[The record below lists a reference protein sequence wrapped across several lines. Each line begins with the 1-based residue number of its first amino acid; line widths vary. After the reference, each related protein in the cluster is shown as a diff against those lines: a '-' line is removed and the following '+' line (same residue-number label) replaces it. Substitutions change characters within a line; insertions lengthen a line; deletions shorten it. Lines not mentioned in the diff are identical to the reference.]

1 MLAAHANPP
10 NPPLSDMTDAAW
22 PSPTEMNSDGP
33 YPNPSRGPN
42 PMLEQGQ
49 LASPPYSGGLN
60 GPMNGGFPPGPRSV
74 SGGPSPPPS
83 VGRSSTATDLYAR
96 SESGR
101 SGKEPNTEAVLGE
114 HYVALKRYLS
124 STSRDGKPN
133 SQNKARDKLQ
143 RLTSVQFLELSTD
156 VFDELLRRQSFS
168 RRPPNA
174 PPNVGPPPYLVP
186 EDTFHPKRNQARQK
200 LSSLGP
206 PRFRDL
212 ATDVFCELERRFPR
226 FVAGDIPR
234 ASSPVSMRAPS
245 RAGTSMNGFPPRATS
260 RRQPSNASSIRG
272 MGFLTDAYDVPASPG
287 LPPNG
292 YDRPTPK
299 QFQSNTIIPNK
310 STMVEDDDDVPDD
323 EQAQDAYAFDGRN
336 SRKNSDLE
344 QSGIPSENDKQIMKD
359 YELQL
364 QELREKLEGMEDQ
377 LKKKDDEMNEA
388 LEGER
393 SRSTAADAEKS
404 EWSNMR
410 LDLENKLAEAQ
421 SLNDALREQLD
432 QLRNEHANETRQLRD
447 EIEDAR
453 ASAVDAAPAK
463 NDAEL
468 ERENTELRT
477 ALDEQRQITMQVRRE
492 AQEFL
497 REMKMLSEQSG
508 SSWAK
513 QGELEKT
520 IETLEQ
526 EVKEWR
532 NRYAR
537 AKTQVRGMRSSS
549 MSLPVEQDAG
559 QYVREKGFT
568 ADTGLVKDVHV
579 TKFQVAIDELLRRA
593 RVEEPDRVV
602 DAMKSVVMSVRRL
615 TKDLDASPAKDE
627 QTRQQRKQLKGR
639 VSTTANNL
647 ITAAKTFATSA
658 GMAPISVLDAAAS
671 NLVAAIVDLLRV
683 VKIRITPD
691 GELEED
697 DDDGTATPVG
707 SVGVF
712 SPRTAKSQSIQSSY
726 QPDPYQ
732 QELPPPPPFQ
742 GLGRRTSMDSSA
754 YSPVNSPRGSVE
766 PYNKA
771 NGNGFQSMSNGYGV
785 DSRVEDLKVYLDDQ
799 TAYLVQTIQNLVGS
813 IRGAADIN
821 QIDPLIHSIVD
832 TVGKVISETQAAGN
846 GDMIGRLADSQQR
859 LIEAGE
865 RGQDLAADG
874 KGEDDRDWR
883 MWTQTVPPIAFE
895 IARETK
901 ELVQRIDQ
909 LLAANDDFS

>member
-1 MLAAHANPP
+1 MLAARA
-10 NPPLSDMTDAAW
+10 NPPLSPVSTSEEAW
-22 PSPTEMNSDGP
+22 PSATAMTNDGP
-33 YPNPSRGPN
+33 YPNPNPNRGQN
-42 PMLEQGQ
+42 PMLEQMLDDGQ
-49 LASPPYSGGLN
+49 LASPPYAGGLN
-60 GPMNGGFPPGPRSV
+60 GAM

-83 VGRSSTATDLYAR
+83 TGRSSTATDIYAR

-101 SGKEPNTEAVLGE
+101 GGKEPNVEAVLGE
-114 HYVALKRYLS
+114 HYVALRRYLS
-124 STSRDGKPN
+124 QTSRDGKPN

-174 PPNVGPPPYLVP
+174 PPNVGPPPYLLA

-226 FVAGDIPR
+226 FVAGDIPPPPR

-245 RAGTSMNGFPPRATS
+245 RAGAPGYPPPRAAS
-260 RRQPSNASSIRG
+260 RRQPSNASSISRA
-272 MGFLTDAYDVPASPG
+272 GFLADAYDIPASPG
-287 LPPNG
+287 LPPPNG

-323 EQAQDAYAFDGRN
+323 EQAQDAYAFGGRD
-336 SRKNSDLE
+336 SKSEDMQ
-344 QSGIPSENDKQIMKD
+344 QSGIPSELK
-359 YELQL
+359 
-364 QELREKLEGMEDQ
+364 ELREKLDDMEDQ

-388 LEGER
+388 LEVER
-393 SRSTAADAEKS
+393 SRSTAADSEKS

-432 QLRNEHANETRQLRD
+432 QLRDEHANETQQLRD
-447 EIEDAR
+447 EIEDVRSSTAD
-453 ASAVDAAPAK
+453 VAPGR
-463 NDAEL
+463 NDTEL
-468 ERENTELRT
+468 EGENEELRT

-497 REMKMLSEQSG
+497 REMKVLSEQSG

-526 EVKEWR
+526 EVKDWR

-537 AKTQVRGMRSSS
+537 AKTQARSMRSSS
-549 MSLPVEQDAG
+549 MSLPAEQDAG

-568 ADTGLVKDVHV
+568 ADTGLVKDIHV

-593 RVEEPDRVV
+593 RVEEPERVV

-615 TKDLDASPAKDE
+615 TKDLDASPVKDE
-627 QTRQQRKQLKGR
+627 QMRQQRKQLKGR

-647 ITAAKTFATSA
+647 ITAAKTFAISA
-658 GMAPISVLDAAAS
+658 GMAPLSVLDAAAS
-671 NLVAAIVDLLRV
+671 NLVAAIVELLRV

-691 GELEED
+691 GELEEE

-726 QPDPYQ
+726 Q

-754 YSPVNSPRGSVE
+754 YSPANSPRESAE
-766 PYNKA
+766 AYNKA
-771 NGNGFQSMSNGYGV
+771 NGNGFQSMSNGYAV
-785 DSRVEDLKVYLDDQ
+785 DSKTEDLKIYLDDQ
-799 TAYLVQTIQNLVGS
+799 TAVLVQTIQSLVGS
-813 IRGAADIN
+813 IRGDADIN
-821 QIDPLIHSIVD
+821 QIDPLIRSIVD
-832 TVGKVISETQAAGN
+832 TVGKVISETEAAGN

-859 LIEAGE
+859 LLEAGE
-865 RGQDLAADG
+865 RGHDLAADG
-874 KGEDDRDWR
+874 KGESDRDWR
-883 MWTQTVPPIAFE
+883 MWTQTLPPIAFE

-909 LLAANDDFS
+909 LLGANDDFS